1 MDGTTRDAW
10 ETVLYCQ
17 KQIEKEGY
25 SLQPNFSQN
34 FSKTND
40 SSVEN
45 IWTQPSDGTTYKV
58 SDYNPT
64 RTLHAAHASAYGL
77 QGWNGA
83 CATVEQ
89 MKVFK
94 YGTDEQD
101 PRMDMT
107 FFMDRCSWM
116 ASR

>member
-1 MDGTTRDAW
+1 MGNAIRQ
-10 ETVLYCQ
+10 LIHN
-17 KQIEKEGY
+17 KLIEKEGY

-83 CATVEQ
+83 CATTHLRTIIPII
-89 MKVFK
+89 F
-94 YGTDEQD
+94 
-101 PRMDMT
+101 
-107 FFMDRCSWM
+107 
-116 ASR
+116 

>member
-1 MDGTTRDAW
+1 MDDGSLVGGIAKVAPYVNQAGKNIKIALDGTTRDAW

-58 SDYNPT
+58 SDYNPLVHYMRPT
-64 RTLHAAHASAYGL
+64 HPLM
-77 QGWNGA
+77 A
-83 CATVEQ
+83 C
-89 MKVFK
+89 KV
-94 YGTDEQD
+94 GMV
-101 PRMDMT
+101 P
-107 FFMDRCSWM
+107 
-116 ASR
+116 ALP